1 MKKNH
6 QKDGYE
12 VIDSTIDEYISPH
25 MPLTDKKD
33 KKSKTVV
40 QVPQNERFKPDIK
53 NGLNNEQ
60 IALRVSQNQIN
71 AKSRQM
77 SRSSAKIIASNL
89 LTFFNLLCVFCVI
102 ALIAVGEPFG
112 ANYFFV
118 IIYAA
123 NLFIS
128 IFQEIK
134 AKKAIEKLSILNEPT
149 AKLLRNGKLVEKSV
163 TDIVLDDI
171 VSFSAGN
178 QISIDGT
185 VIEGM
190 IEVNESMLTGESVPI
205 KKQVGDKIMSGSFVV
220 SGSALA
226 VTDCVG
232 EERYIQKLSA
242 KAKKFKKPKSEIMT
256 TLRWIIRV
264 IGVLIIPIS
273 IGCFL
278 TNLQHVLGNPT
289 KIIKVDGKD
298 VEVILAIGKTL
309 TSDGIREVVTKS
321 ASVIIGMIPAG
332 MFLLTTLALAV
343 GVIRLANRNTS
354 VQDMFSLEMLARVD
368 VLCLD
373 KTGTITDGKMKV
385 SNCVLFNG
393 KYHHSVNDIV
403 SSMQHALNDNNQTAQ
418 ALRNYFGSSC
428 KLIASKIISFSS
440 DRKYSAVS
448 FVHNNKSEGTFAI
461 GAPEFILSKRNLT
474 DGLLS
479 QINHYTSLGQRVLL
493 LAHSSKDISNEKI
506 PGDMQPFAL
515 ITLSDNIRR
524 EAIKTIDWFKKNDVT
539 VKVISGDNP
548 ITVSEVARRAG
559 IEGADKYVSLDGM
572 SDEEVISIAN
582 KYNVFGRVSP
592 EQKAILVQAM
602 KSSGHTVAMTGD
614 GVNDILAM
622 KEADCSITV
631 ATGSDATKS
640 ISHIVLMD
648 NNFDSIPAV
657 VGEGRRVINNIQKSS
672 ALFLMKTL
680 FTTAFAIISI
690 LRQELFP
697 FTSSMLT
704 MLELMV
710 IGIGSFALSMESNRN
725 KVSGKFIGYIFSHS
739 IPGACILIM
748 NILVYELCAKHVSTP
763 VLNADM
769 KSAYMVAAITLG
781 GLAYMHIICQPYNLY
796 RTVVVVS
803 LTLTICLLLVF
814 GMGFFSLT
822 NLLTDFKVLWPYMV
836 MLFAL
841 IQFDITLGK
850 ILTKF
855 IEFINSKLGK
865 KPEANQ

>member
-1 MKKNH
+1 MKKSH
-6 QKDGYE
+6 QKDDYD
-12 VIDSTIDEYISPH
+12 VIDSTIDNYISPH
-25 MPLTDKKD
+25 IPSNSKKQN
-33 KKSKTVV
+33 KNKNKTIV
-40 QVPQNERFKPDIK
+40 QVSQEERFAPNLKT
-53 NGLNNEQ
+53 GLTSEQ
-60 IALRVSQNQIN
+60 VAKRISQNQVN
-71 AKSRQM
+71 ARSKQM

-89 LTFFNLLCVFCVI
+89 LTFFNFLCVFCLV
-102 ALIAVGEPFG
+102 ALIVAGVPLGF
-112 ANYFFV
+112 NYAFV
-118 IIYAA
+118 VIYAA
-123 NLFIS
+123 NLSIS

-134 AKKAIEKLSILNEPT
+134 AKKSIEKLSILNEPT
-149 AKLLRNGKLVEKSV
+149 AKLLRNGQLIDTSV

-171 VSFSAGN
+171 VSFSSGN

-205 KKQVGDKIMSGSFVV
+205 KKLVGDKILSGSFVV

-273 IGCFL
+273 IGSFI
-278 TNLQHVLGNPT
+278 TNYRHILNNP
-289 KIIKVDGKD
+289 ILVDAEGTVTTLAVAGK
-298 VEVILAIGKTL
+298 L
-309 TSDGIREVVTKS
+309 TSDGVVKVVTNS

-393 KYHHSVNDIV
+393 KYPHSVNDIV
-403 SSMQHALNDNNQTAQ
+403 SSMQHVLNDNNQTAQ
-418 ALRNYFGSSC
+418 ALRNYFGTDC
-428 KLIASKIISFSS
+428 KLIASKSISFSS
-440 DRKYSAVS
+440 ARKYSAVS
-448 FVHNNKSEGTFAI
+448 FVYNNKSEGTFAI
-461 GAPEFILSKRNLT
+461 GAPEFILSKKY
-474 DGLLS
+474 LS
-479 QINHYTSLGQRVLL
+479 DALMNQINHYTSLGQRVLL
-493 LAHSSKDISNEKI
+493 LAHSSKEIANDKL
-506 PGDMQPFAL
+506 PTDMQPFAL

-524 EAIKTIDWFKKNDVT
+524 EAIKTIAWFKKNGVN

-602 KSSGHTVAMTGD
+602 KTAGHTVAMTGD

-680 FTTAFAIISI
+680 FTTSFAIISI
-690 LRQELFP
+690 LRKELFP

-710 IGIGSFALSMESNRN
+710 IGIGSFALSMEANRN
-725 KVSGKFIGYIFSHS
+725 KVSGKFVAYIFSHS
-739 IPGACILIM
+739 IPGACILIL
-748 NILVYELCAKHVSTP
+748 NILVYELSAKHITSPILTQ
-763 VLNADM
+763 DM

-781 GLAYMHIICQPYNLY
+781 GLPYMHIICQPYNLY
-796 RTVVVVS
+796 RGVVVVS
-803 LTLTICLLLVF
+803 LFATIIVLLL
-814 GMGFFSLT
+814 FFNEAFDLVSFF
-822 NLLTDFKVLWPYMV
+822 TDFKDLWPYMV
-836 MLFAL
+836 MLVAL
-841 IQFDITLGK
+841 LQFDVTLEK
-850 ILTKF
+850 MLTKL

-865 KPEANQ
+865 KPEITN